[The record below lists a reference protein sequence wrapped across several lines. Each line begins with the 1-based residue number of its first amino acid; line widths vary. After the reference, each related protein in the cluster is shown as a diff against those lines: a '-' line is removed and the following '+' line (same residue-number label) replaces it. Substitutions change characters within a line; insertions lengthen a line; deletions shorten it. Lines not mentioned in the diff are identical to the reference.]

1 MVNFRS
7 RGEREREREREEE
20 QADKSFLKEIWR

>member
-7 RGEREREREREEE
+7 RGEREREREEE